1 MVGMVLI
8 SVHSSS
14 ALIKYVIGKVRSLRP
29 IQFSNEIK
37 MKKVKQ
43 KKDYTNQMWAAE
55 VAFDKGSET
64 PAPHFKV
71 KGVTIINGKE
81 YIVLDV

>member
-1 MVGMVLI
+1 
-8 SVHSSS
+8 
-14 ALIKYVIGKVRSLRP
+14 
-29 IQFSNEIK
+29 

>member
-1 MVGMVLI
+1 MGRYAPYDLSYAQSLI
-8 SVHSSS
+8 
-14 ALIKYVIGKVRSLRP
+14 YYTIGT
-29 IQFSNEIK
+29 

-43 KKDYTNQMWAAE
+43 KKDYTNHMWPAE

>member
-1 MVGMVLI
+1 
-8 SVHSSS
+8 
-14 ALIKYVIGKVRSLRP
+14 
-29 IQFSNEIK
+29 
-37 MKKVKQ
+37 MKKVKEQ
-43 KKDYTNQMWAAE
+43 KKDYKSELSAVE